1 MLFSYETVDHEMH
14 LKSITS
20 FVMMI
25 LLLGVS
31 TSALQNSVFAQTPST
46 SDSDNDTTKRLGEIQ
61 KEKFKQEAKEKFKQE
76 AKEKFKQE
84 ARDLRHE
91 APRPNCNPEDSDHA
105 RQELGAIEQRYGEI
119 KAKYYEEWQRLHES
133 GEYDGPWG
141 KFAQEHFLN
150 SPELSEMKNT
160 REKYSKFFRNCN
172 DVRET
177 GPYQISPNGIREVRP
192 YQVSPIFE
200 NRINCNPD
208 DYLHAKK
215 ELAPLEQRYNELKT
229 KYYDEWQR
237 LQESGEY
244 DGTWE
249 NFAKERFM
257 NSPDMAEARQIHEKY
272 SEFLRH
278 CNQATDARPYPTDQ
292 IAPRTVCK
300 ENYEHAKKELAALEH
315 RYGEL
320 KMKFYNEWQRLHES
334 GDYDEPWEKFSEE
347 KFLNSHEIADLNHM
361 REKYHQLMMHCS
373 NIQQEITEEDDI
385 EETTS
390 YDDLTDELE
399 DEIILDDNLTDDL
412 GEETTLDDDLDE
424 LLTEIESINIPE
436 SIKDEAGWWA
446 DNQIE
451 DSEFA
456 SSIEYLG
463 AQKIMQFAAPSGP
476 DLNIP
481 QWVKAIAAW
490 WAEGKIPDKEFVN
503 AVQFL
508 VDNGIIKV

>member
-76 AKEKFKQE
+76 A
-84 ARDLRHE
+84 RDLRHE
-91 APRPNCNPEDSDHA
+91 TPRPNCNPEDSDHA

-177 GPYQISPNGIREVRP
+177 GPYPVSPNGIREVRP

-237 LQESGEY
+237 LHESGEY

-249 NFAKERFM
+249 NFTKERFM

-278 CNQATDARPYPTDQ
+278 CNQATDARPHPADPT
-292 IAPRTVCK
+292 APRTVCK
-300 ENYEHAKKELAALEH
+300 EDYEHAKKELAALEN

-334 GDYDEPWEKFSEE
+334 GDYDGPWEKFAEE

-373 NIQQEITEEDDI
+373 NTQQEITEEDDI
-385 EETTS
+385 
-390 YDDLTDELE
+390 
-399 DEIILDDNLTDDL
+399 
-412 GEETTLDDDLDE
+412 EETTLDDDLDE
-424 LLTEIESINIPE
+424 LLTEIESISIPE
-436 SIKDEAGWWA
+436 SIKDEAEWWA

-476 DLNIP
+476 DLQIP